1 VPVLIQELDFQC
13 HILCFSCVQL
23 SEVMR
28 FVDIGGII
36 DHHCLDFI
44 FITDLKLVLFVV
56 EIYLFCF

>member
-1 VPVLIQELDFQC
+1 VAFNV
-13 HILCFSCVQL
+13 FSDLKC
-23 SEVMR
+23 EVIVR
-28 FVDIGGII
+28 CVDIGGII